1 MELDEYPAVSL
12 HNVAETVPAEWTDD
26 GDRLCRVPP
35 TVGEQ
40 LNEMARDRVRHATG
54 GEFRFVPATDDAEIE
69 VTLSAA
75 EPAQV
80 RTFWGAFQPW
90 QPTEIGPEPRTL
102 TLSVPERLREIP
114 VTGETGR
121 FDPRVCRIL
130 FERAPA
136 VAVHD
141 VGGDCR
147 PPQPDELPDR
157 RYLAYGTSITEGA
170 AASATH
176 TDYVTHVAR
185 NCGYDALNFGSSGS
199 AYCEAAMAE
208 YIASRDDWDLAT
220 LALSVNMANTGGFA
234 PETFHERADT
244 FVNTIA
250 EAHPEK
256 PVVCI
261 TLFPYF
267 DDLIDSGDAEHARA
281 YRDALRTVVDESPHD
296 NLTLVEG
303 PELMEVS
310 GLGADLLHPGDH
322 GMKMIGEGLAERL
335 EAITH

>member
-1 MELDEYPAVSL
+1 MDLSEYPTVSL

-26 GDRLCRVPP
+26 GDRLCRVPA

-54 GEFRFVPATDDAEIE
+54 GEVRFVPEGDGEVE

-75 EPAQV
+75 EPGQV
-80 RTFWGAFQPW
+80 RVFWGAFQPW
-90 QPTEIGPEPRTL
+90 APTEIGPEPETL
-102 TLSVPERLREIP
+102 TLNVPEKVSELA
-114 VTGETGR
+114 VSHGTGR
-121 FDPRVCRIL
+121 FDPRVCRVL
-130 FERAPA
+130 FERTPA

-141 VGGDCR
+141 VSGDCR
-147 PPQPDELPDR
+147 PPRDEELPDH

-176 TDYVTHVAR
+176 TDYVTRVAR
-185 NCGYDALNFGSSGS
+185 DCGFDALNFGSSGS

-234 PETFHERADT
+234 PETFHERAET
-244 FVNTIA
+244 FVNTVA
-250 EAHPEK
+250 GGQPDK
-256 PVVCI
+256 PVVCV

-267 DDLIDSGDAEHARA
+267 DDFTGSGDAEHATA
-281 YRDALRTVVDESPHD
+281 YRDALRSIVDESPHD

-303 PELMEVS
+303 PDLLEIS
-310 GLGADLLHPGDH
+310 GLTSDLLHPGDH
-322 GMKMIGEGLAERL
+322 GMATIGERLAERL
-335 EAITH
+335 RDVSV

>member
-54 GEFRFVPATDDAEIE
+54 GELRFVPATDDAEIE

-102 TLSVPERLREIP
+102 TLSVPERLRELP
-114 VTGETGR
+114 VSGETGR

-141 VGGDCR
+141 VPNPTNCPTDDTSPTG
-147 PPQPDELPDR
+147 PP
-157 RYLAYGTSITEGA
+157 
-170 AASATH
+170 
-176 TDYVTHVAR
+176 
-185 NCGYDALNFGSSGS
+185 
-199 AYCEAAMAE
+199 
-208 YIASRDDWDLAT
+208 
-220 LALSVNMANTGGFA
+220 
-234 PETFHERADT
+234 
-244 FVNTIA
+244 
-250 EAHPEK
+250 
-256 PVVCI
+256 
-261 TLFPYF
+261 
-267 DDLIDSGDAEHARA
+267 
-281 YRDALRTVVDESPHD
+281 
-296 NLTLVEG
+296 
-303 PELMEVS
+303 
-310 GLGADLLHPGDH
+310 
-322 GMKMIGEGLAERL
+322 
-335 EAITH
+335 

>member
-1 MELDEYPAVSL
+1 MELDEYPTVSL
-12 HNVAETVPAEWTDD
+12 HNVAETVPAAWADG
-26 GDRLCRVPP
+26 GDRLRRVP
-35 TVGEQ
+35 TAIGEE
-40 LNEMARDRVRHATG
+40 LNEMARDRVGHATG
-54 GEFRFVPATDDAEIE
+54 GELRFVPESDDAEVE

-75 EPAQV
+75 EPTQV

-90 QPTEIGPEPRTL
+90 QPTGIGPEPRTL
-102 TLSVPERLREIP
+102 TLSVPERLRELP
-114 VTGETGR
+114 VSPETGR

-130 FERAPA
+130 FERVPA

-141 VGGDCR
+141 VSGDCR
-147 PPQPDELPDR
+147 PPESAELPDR

-176 TDYVTHVAR
+176 TNYVTHVAR

-208 YIASRDDWDLAT
+208 YIGSRDDWDVAT

-234 PETFHERADT
+234 PETFHERADV

-250 EAHPEK
+250 GAQPEK
-256 PVVCI
+256 PVVCV

-267 DDLIDSGDAEHARA
+267 EDLIESGDADHARA
-281 YRDALRTVVDESPHD
+281 YRDALRTIVEESSHE
-296 NLTLVEG
+296 NVTLVEG
-303 PELMEVS
+303 PELLEVS

-322 GMKMIGEGLAERL
+322 GMGMIGEKLAERL
-335 EAITH
+335 GAIVG